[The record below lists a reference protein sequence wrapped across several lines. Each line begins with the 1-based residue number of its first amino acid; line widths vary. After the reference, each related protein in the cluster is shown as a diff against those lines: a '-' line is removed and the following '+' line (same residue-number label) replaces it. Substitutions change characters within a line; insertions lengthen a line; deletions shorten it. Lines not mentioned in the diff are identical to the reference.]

1 MKYWSEMNKTWGG
14 ISPLKRDEKSI
25 EIGGEK
31 LKA

>member
-1 MKYWSEMNKTWGG
+1 MEYWSEMNKTWGG

-25 EIGGEK
+25 QIGGEK